1 MVSVDEKYSK
11 DYAAIKTAYVTME
24 KSVAVVVEYKKE
36 NPSAATDVSNYEVE
50 YMNLWKLEDV
60 PEDEQKATDISDQKK
75 VVAPLEVKLPKNL
88 DVKLV
93 QQGVKDT
100 KAFND
105 LMKKV
110 DTGDQN
116 KFKAYLALDMAKDVA
131 AAAVVAQQN
140 VVKSAEGKVDA
151 HTYAYKMTCDAKDG
165 VDIQIWD
172 GDKCEGD
179 VQDKYGA
186 KWGTCTKF
194 GDDYYKITGASA
206 LQAAAVAVIAFAGS
220 QF

>member
-36 NPSAATDVSNYEVE
+36 NPSAATDVKNYAEA
-50 YMNLWKLEDV
+50 YMDLWKLEDV

-75 VVAPLEVKLPKNL
+75 VVAPLEEKLPKNL

-93 QQGVKDT
+93 QQAVKDV

-110 DTGDQN
+110 DTGD
-116 KFKAYLALDMAKDVA
+116 
-131 AAAVVAQQN
+131 
-140 VVKSAEGKVDA
+140 
-151 HTYAYKMTCDAKDG
+151 
-165 VDIQIWD
+165 
-172 GDKCEGD
+172 
-179 VQDKYGA
+179 
-186 KWGTCTKF
+186 
-194 GDDYYKITGASA
+194 
-206 LQAAAVAVIAFAGS
+206 
-220 QF
+220 